1 MNPPARSLPEQV
13 TVRLGLD
20 EPDDESH
27 LRHRVARMLGVDE
40 LALPV
45 LSVHKRA
52 IDARQGR
59 VRFSIVVR
67 LGAETERAVGPLPRD
82 VTRPERVLVVG
93 DGPAGL
99 FCAYQL
105 ARQGVGCT
113 VLDRGKKVQP
123 RRHDLKALYR
133 DGSVNADSNYCY
145 GEGGAGTYSDGKLY
159 TRSNKRGN
167 VEDVLQILA
176 LHGAPP
182 AILTDAR
189 PHVGSNRLPKV
200 VTALRE
206 RLESRGVVFRFGAR
220 VAALLV
226 ERTQGLRS
234 VAGVQLSDGSE
245 MPAECVVLAT
255 GHSARDV
262 FEMLGRA
269 GVGLEPK
276 PFSVGV
282 RIEHPQVLIDR
293 VQYGSAAGHPRLP
306 PASYQLAATI
316 DGRGVFSFCMC
327 PGGFIVPA
335 ATEPEGLVLNGMSLA
350 KRDSVFANSG
360 LVVSITPEDLT
371 AAGYT
376 GPLGG
381 VQFQS
386 CLERAA
392 SAAGGGRLRA
402 PGTRATDFLARRG
415 SSTLPPSSYMPGLA
429 PCDLAAVLDAG
440 GLALA
445 GRLREGLS
453 VFAKRMRGF
462 ASERAVLV
470 AVESRTSSP
479 VRVPRDASTWQTCG
493 LCRLFVC
500 GEGAGYAGGIV
511 SSALD
516 GIGVA
521 ERIAA
526 VLR

>member
-1 MNPPARSLPEQV
+1 VNPPTRSLPEQV

-20 EPDDESH
+20 EPDDEAH
-27 LRHRVARMLGVDE
+27 LRRRVAGMLGVDE
-40 LALPV
+40 PALPA
-45 LSVHKRA
+45 LSLYKRA

-59 VRFSIVVR
+59 VRLSLVVR
-67 LGAETERAVGPLPRD
+67 LGAQADRAAGPLPRE
-82 VTRPERVLVVG
+82 VARPERVLVVG

-105 ARQGVGCT
+105 ARQGIGCT
-113 VLDRGKKVQP
+113 VLDRGKQVQP

-133 DGSVNADSNYCY
+133 DGSVNADSNYCF

-167 VEDVLQILA
+167 VEDVLGVLA

-206 RLESRGVVFRFGAR
+206 RLEAVGVVFRFQAR
-220 VAALLV
+220 VAELLV
-226 ERTQGLRS
+226 ERTQGQRS
-234 VAGVQLSDGSE
+234 VAGVRLSDGSE
-245 MPAECVVLAT
+245 IAAERVVLAA

-262 FEMLGRA
+262 FEMLGRV
-269 GVGLEPK
+269 GVVLESK
-276 PFSVGV
+276 PFAMGV
-282 RIEHPQVLIDR
+282 RIEHPQALIDR
-293 VQYGSAAGHPRLP
+293 VQYGSSAGHPRLP
-306 PASYQLAATI
+306 AASYQLAATI
-316 DGRGVFSFCMC
+316 EGRGVFSFCMC

-350 KRDSVFANSG
+350 RRDSAFANSG
-360 LVVSITPEDLT
+360 LVVSIAPEDLA
-371 AAGYT
+371 AAGYA

-381 VQFQS
+381 VRLQS

-392 SAAGGGRLRA
+392 FAAGGGRLRA
-402 PGTRATDFLARRG
+402 PGARATDFLARRG
-415 SSTLPPSSYMPGLA
+415 SSTLPASSYVPGLV
-429 PCDLAAVLDAG
+429 PGDVRAVLDAG
-440 GLALA
+440 GLALSA
-445 GRLREGLS
+445 RLREGLTQ
-453 VFAKRMRGF
+453 FAKRVRGF
-462 ASERAVLV
+462 ASEQAVL
-470 AVESRTSSP
+470 AAIESRTSSP
-479 VRVPRDASTWQTCG
+479 VRVPRDPTTWQTGGLCG
-493 LCRLFVC
+493 LYVC

-511 SSALD
+511 SAALD

-526 VLR
+526 ELG